1 MHSSQTSQQ
10 IQVPGKFRPLWE
22 RNPTRYTIITG
33 GRGSFKSYTAGLF
46 LVDITKEPGHTILL
60 SRYTMMTAHISVI
73 PEFVG
78 KIKLQEDNGYIKPNC
93 FNITKD
99 AVVNLVTG
107 SKVIF
112 RGIHTTSGNQ
122 TANLKSIE
130 GLTTFVLDEAEELDD
145 ENDFDTIDLSVRQ
158 RGKDNRVMIIMNPAT
173 QNHWIYNR
181 FFKSRK
187 IPFDFNGRAGD
198 TTYIFSTYT
207 DHPTLL
213 HESFIATAERT
224 KETNI
229 AKYNHLFL
237 GHWSDD
243 AGRALWKRRH
253 IQYKDAPEMVRVIVA
268 IDPAITSNKDSDE
281 TGIIVIGKG
290 IDGYLYVLDDLSGRY
305 TPATWAGRAVSAH
318 ERYRAACI
326 VVEANQ
332 GGEMV
337 ANTIHTVSQAI
348 LVEMVHASV
357 GKFTRAEPVFAYYE
371 QNMVYHSRVF
381 SELEF
386 QMTTWQPEDKKSPD
400 RMDALVWGVTHFLG
414 PKKQGIIYAG

>member
-1 MHSSQTSQQ
+1 
-10 IQVPGKFRPLWE
+10 
-22 RNPTRYTIITG
+22 
-33 GRGSFKSYTAGLF
+33 
-46 LVDITKEPGHTILL
+46 
-60 SRYTMMTAHISVI
+60 MMTAHISVI

-78 KIKLQEDNGYIKPNC
+78 KIKLQEDAGYIKPGC
-93 FNITKD
+93 FDITKD
-99 AVVNLVTG
+99 AVVNRVTG

-158 RGKDNRVMIIMNPAT
+158 KGKDNRIIIIMNPA
-173 QNHWIYNR
+173 NISHWIHNR

-187 IPFDFNGRAGD
+187 IPFDFNGRDGD
-198 TTYIFSTYT
+198 TTYIFSCYT
-207 DHPTLL
+207 DHEDLL
-213 HESFIATAERT
+213 HESFLEAARRT
-224 KETNI
+224 KETNL

-237 GHWSDD
+237 GYWTDD

-253 IQYKDAPEMVRVIVA
+253 IQYKEPPQIVRTIVA
-268 IDPAITSNKDSDE
+268 VDPAVSSNTDSDE

-290 IDGYLYVLDDLSGRY
+290 IDGYLYVLDDLSGKF
-305 TPATWAGRAVSAH
+305 TPAVWANRVVSAY
-318 ERYRAACI
+318 ERYRANCV
-326 VVEANQ
+326 VVESNQ

-337 ANTIHTVSQAI
+337 KNTIHTVSQAVM
-348 LVEMVHASV
+348 VEMVHASV

-381 SELEF
+381 AELEF

-400 RMDALVWGVTHFLG
+400 RMDALVWGVTHFIG
-414 PKKQGIIYAG
+414 GKAQGVVYFSGM